1 MEDSAE
7 SRFAAEA
14 AHAVVRKFFANLHK
28 VVVDGDIPMKLYSY
42 ELIDQSTLNI
52 ADQHEKGTRILL
64 DVQKKISQSMGE
76 GLLDN
81 FCRILRDENSTLTS
95 LVQAIQG
102 NSVTHDT
109 RLRSYLGSH

>member
-14 AHAVVRKFFANLHK
+14 AHAVIRKFFASLHK
-28 VVVDGDIPMKLYSY
+28 VVVEGGIPMKFYSR

-52 ADQHEKGTRILL
+52 ADQHDKATRILL
-64 DVQKKISQSMGE
+64 DVQKKISQSMGG

-81 FCRILRDENSTLTS
+81 FCRILREENSTLTS

-102 NSVTHDT
+102 NS
-109 RLRSYLGSH
+109 LMILPSYLHRATQ